1 MRQVGK
7 FGYVRVRL
15 VGEFGSGLVMLFW
28 FLSWAA
34 ALVFI
39 RGLILFVGFSCS
51 LEVVVGV
58 LRIVVCMSLVVS
70 EAGPLLLFGRVSE
83 ARAF

>member
-1 MRQVGK
+1 M
-7 FGYVRVRL
+7 RL
-15 VGEFGSGLVMLFW
+15 VLLRVFPFGFFVSYSVMLFCFVVGCSFW
-28 FLSWAA
+28 F
-34 ALVFI
+34 FI
-39 RGLILFVGFSCS
+39 RGLSYLLVSAVFW
-51 LEVVVGV
+51 EVVVGV